1 MTRRSL
7 RWTLLVATL
16 AAGAT
21 ALVLAFLLSLATGNR
36 ELYERHFGW
45 ILWVNIAVA
54 ILLGLV
60 ILIALGH
67 LARRMR
73 HGKFGSRLLLKM
85 AAIFAFVGAVPGL
98 LIYGVS
104 YQFVSRSIESWFDVE
119 VEDALEAGLNL
130 GRGTLQLL
138 ANDVGQKT
146 RVAVEQR
153 AAELGRQN
161 PLLALERLRQQL
173 GAQSVA
179 LLGPQGQ
186 LLASSGG
193 DLGVTLLPPR
203 PSASLLRLAR
213 QSRVTA
219 VLDGLDDDR
228 PNPTKGAPAAAV
240 QASVRVLAWLPSSD
254 YSLLRDDRFLQVTTP
269 IAPELAGNALRV
281 QHAYLAYQ
289 QLALG
294 RQGLR
299 KMYIGTLTLT
309 LILGVFAA
317 LLMAAAL
324 GHQIGR
330 PLVMLAE
337 GVRRVARGDLSRTEV
352 FASRDEL
359 GGLTRAFADM
369 TRQLGDSHSI
379 VQRSLA
385 EVESA
390 KTHLQTLLDNLSSGV
405 ILFDAAGRIGTVN
418 PGAGRILRVPLDD
431 LRGRFL
437 ADVPD
442 LATLAAEVEARF
454 TAHAQELEPG
464 SAAASDHWQAT
475 LELGGGGPVDA
486 SAGARTVLL
495 LRGAYL
501 PDGARLVIVDDIT
514 DVVSAQRS
522 VAWAEVARRVAH
534 EIKNPL
540 TPIQLSAERLEHKLG
555 PRLSGPDQ
563 QMLERC
569 VRTIVAQVQAMK
581 TLVNEFRD
589 YARLPAAKLQP
600 LDLNALVGEVLG
612 LYAAPQEQGQLR
624 AGLGSGL
631 PPILGDAS
639 QLRQVIHNL
648 VQNGLDAVADRPDGR
663 VQLRTEALRD
673 GEGRLRAVRLK
684 VCDNGPGFAETL
696 LKRAFEP
703 YVTTKAKGTGLGLAV
718 VRKIVEEHGAR
729 IRLGNLADETQEA
742 GTSSALNGAEVSI
755 SFSRW
760 SADPGE
766 PYLVAPAS
774 PAATVPPS

>member
-1 MTRRSL
+1 ML
-7 RWTLLVATL
+7 P
-16 AAGAT
+16 
-21 ALVLAFLLSLATGNR
+21 AFLLSLATGNR

-203 PSASLLRLAR
+203 PSASLLRQAR

-254 YSLLRDDRFLQVTTP
+254 YSLLRDDRFLQLVRSQHDLP
-269 IAPELAGNALRV
+269 CPQLLVGEAQLAGNALRV

-454 TAHAQELEPG
+454 TARRPAPR
-464 SAAASDHWQAT
+464 SS
-475 LELGGGGPVDA
+475 
-486 SAGARTVLL
+486 RTV
-495 LRGAYL
+495 RA
-501 PDGARLVIVDDIT
+501 PT
-514 DVVSAQRS
+514 C
-522 VAWAEVARRVAH
+522 
-534 EIKNPL
+534 P
-540 TPIQLSAERLEHKLG
+540 T
-555 PRLSGPDQ
+555 GPD
-563 QMLERC
+563 
-569 VRTIVAQVQAMK
+569 
-581 TLVNEFRD
+581 
-589 YARLPAAKLQP
+589 
-600 LDLNALVGEVLG
+600 
-612 LYAAPQEQGQLR
+612 
-624 AGLGSGL
+624 
-631 PPILGDAS
+631 
-639 QLRQVIHNL
+639 
-648 VQNGLDAVADRPDGR
+648 
-663 VQLRTEALRD
+663 
-673 GEGRLRAVRLK
+673 
-684 VCDNGPGFAETL
+684 
-696 LKRAFEP
+696 
-703 YVTTKAKGTGLGLAV
+703 
-718 VRKIVEEHGAR
+718 
-729 IRLGNLADETQEA
+729 
-742 GTSSALNGAEVSI
+742 
-755 SFSRW
+755 W
-760 SADPGE
+760 
-766 PYLVAPAS
+766 
-774 PAATVPPS
+774 